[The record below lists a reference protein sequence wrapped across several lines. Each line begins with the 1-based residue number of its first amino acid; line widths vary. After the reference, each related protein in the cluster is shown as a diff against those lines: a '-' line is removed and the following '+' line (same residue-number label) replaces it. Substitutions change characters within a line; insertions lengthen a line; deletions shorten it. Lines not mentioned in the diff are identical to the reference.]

1 MITKKI
7 SKLKLVNVHISH
19 RAFML
24 LVFLIVLSSGHAQTW
39 SLQQC
44 IDTALIY
51 NRNLQISRNNISLSN
66 EKYAEAKAGLIPKII
81 LNADYRYYADLPYQ
95 FMPQSAFGGPP
106 GLFKEIQMG
115 VPHNIT
121 TNLQLAVPIYNS
133 QILGGIEATKIAT
146 ELNELHYQRTEEQV
160 FLDISNLYYNAQILI
175 HQLTFIDSNFSNTS
189 RLLSS
194 LQLLYSQLMIKKS
207 DVERVEL
214 QKEQLGTQREL
225 VENNL
230 DKVMNSLKF
239 SMGLPFE
246 QVVQIDDKIQYQP
259 GSDYAY
265 SASVDLKIA
274 RAQNQILN
282 KELRTIRNSMLPS
295 ITLYGSYGQ
304 SGYGYDEKPNEFLK
318 FYPVSFAGLNLSV
331 PLFNGTTTRRKI
343 NQKKVDIQNNKLQI
357 DLIDS
362 QNRMQVENAISL
374 RHVKQLS
381 IDNFKKQMN
390 LAGSVYDEILLQQ
403 KEGTANLTD
412 ILMAD
417 NALREAQQNYLNA
430 IIDYLKA
437 DLELKKL
444 TGNIT
449 HQN

>member
-1 MITKKI
+1 
-7 SKLKLVNVHISH
+7 
-19 RAFML
+19 
-24 LVFLIVLSSGHAQTW
+24 
-39 SLQQC
+39 
-44 IDTALIY
+44 
-51 NRNLQISRNNISLSN
+51 
-66 EKYAEAKAGLIPKII
+66 
-81 LNADYRYYADLPYQ
+81 
-95 FMPQSAFGGPP
+95 
-106 GLFKEIQMG
+106 
-115 VPHNIT
+115 
-121 TNLQLAVPIYNS
+121 
-133 QILGGIEATKIAT
+133 
-146 ELNELHYQRTEEQV
+146 
-160 FLDISNLYYNAQILI
+160 
-175 HQLTFIDSNFSNTS
+175 
-189 RLLSS
+189 
-194 LQLLYSQLMIKKS
+194 
-207 DVERVEL
+207 
-214 QKEQLGTQREL
+214 
-225 VENNL
+225 
-230 DKVMNSLKF
+230 
-239 SMGLPFE
+239 
-246 QVVQIDDKIQYQP
+246 
-259 GSDYAY
+259 
-265 SASVDLKIA
+265 
-274 RAQNQILN
+274 
-282 KELRTIRNSMLPS
+282 MLPS